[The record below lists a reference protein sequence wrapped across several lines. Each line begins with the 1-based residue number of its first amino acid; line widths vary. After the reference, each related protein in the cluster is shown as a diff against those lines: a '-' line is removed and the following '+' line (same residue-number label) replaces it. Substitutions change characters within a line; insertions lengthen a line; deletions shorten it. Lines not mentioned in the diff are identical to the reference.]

1 MLQELPIRLR
11 SGSPKVSEQV
21 GSAQNGSLKRK
32 LEIENQIDA
41 LTEGIKKMRLEERLS
56 KNAWELLED
65 MKWDQQTGLLYGKW
79 KPK

>member
-11 SGSPKVSEQV
+11 SLSPKVSEQV
-21 GSAQNGSLKRK
+21 QTVQNGTLKRK

-65 MKWDQQTGLLYGKW
+65 MVWDENTGLLYGKW
-79 KPK
+79 KSK